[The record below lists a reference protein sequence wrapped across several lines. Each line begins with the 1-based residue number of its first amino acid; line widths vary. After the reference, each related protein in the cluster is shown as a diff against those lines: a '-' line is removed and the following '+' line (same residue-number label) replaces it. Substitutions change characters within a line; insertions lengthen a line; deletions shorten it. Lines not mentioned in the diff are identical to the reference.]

1 MTKKRKET
9 GGSAEEKNPQ
19 VEQIRALFG
28 EARTHEPTH
37 NMAAARRIERQVAA
51 LVAQVA
57 AEHPNTE
64 FHAEALAFHEYTLLS
79 LSRTSKRKSMQKQL
93 RDAAYDAGARAVRV
107 RLKLPRELGT
117 SFAAYNLGIDLV
129 CSEGRPEEGLKYL
142 VLSRRILNSLPK
154 NQIPRNLDPFWT
166 EYGIAKAHYD
176 LGRKDKARRVLR
188 KALRGADIKGR
199 HNRWSALRGIAKCA
213 ELLAQ
218 VYLDELDAKRAS
230 QSQG

>member
-1 MTKKRKET
+1 MTKRRKDA

-19 VEQIRALFG
+19 VEQIKVLFG

-37 NMAAARRIERQVAA
+37 NIVAARRIERQVAA

-57 AEHPNTE
+57 AEHPQTA
-64 FHAEALAFHEYTLLS
+64 FHADALAYHEYTLLS
-79 LSRTSKRKSMQKQL
+79 LSRTSMRKATRKRL
-93 RDAAYDAGARAVRV
+93 RDAAYDAGAQSVAIRV
-107 RLKLPRELGT
+107 KLPHELQT

-129 CSEGRPEEGLKYL
+129 CTEARPEEGLKYL
-142 VLSRRILNSLPK
+142 LLSRRILTSLPK

-166 EYGIAKAHYD
+166 DYGIAKAHYD

-188 KALRGADIKGR
+188 KALRGADISGR

-218 VYLDELDAKRAS
+218 VYLDELDAKRS
-230 QSQG
+230 QSS